1 MSLPRL
7 GFIGLGI
14 MGRPMVK
21 NLLKAG
27 YSVTVWNRSEPGI
40 KDCVEAGAERG
51 DSPSDV
57 ASKSDVV
64 LSCVTD
70 SPDVEKVYLGEDGVI
85 ESAREGMT
93 AIDMSTISPMV
104 AQSVAEKL
112 GEKGMKMLDAPV
124 SGGETGAIEGKLS
137 IMVGGP
143 DETFEECKPILEA
156 MGARITHIGPNGLG
170 QTVKLCNQITGAVNI
185 LAMCEGLMLGAKFG
199 ADMEKLVEAVSAG
212 AAGSWMMSN
221 LAPKIIK
228 RDFEPGFM
236 IKHQQ
241 KDLRLVLESAREM
254 KVSLPGT
261 ALVNQLFQSVEG
273 LGLGDE
279 GTQALVK
286 ALESLSHVEA
296 KA

>member
-1 MSLPRL
+1 MSKPEL

-27 YSVTVWNRSEPGI
+27 YEVTVWNRSEPGI
-40 KDCVEAGAERG
+40 ADCVDAGAKRG
-51 DSPSDV
+51 ASPADV
-57 ASKSDVV
+57 AAKADVV

-70 SPDVEKVYLGEDGVI
+70 SPDVEQVYLGEDGVI
-85 ESAREGMT
+85 HSVSEGMI

-112 GEKGMKMLDAPV
+112 GEKGVKMLDAPV
-124 SGGETGAIEGKLS
+124 SGGESGAVGGTLS

-143 DETFEECKPILEA
+143 DETFEQCLPILEA
-156 MGARITHIGPNGLG
+156 MGSRITHIGPNGLG

-185 LAMCEGLMLGAKFG
+185 LAMCEGLVLGAKFG

-221 LAPKIIK
+221 LAPKILE
-228 RDFEPGFM
+228 RDFSPGFM
-236 IKHQQ
+236 IKLQQ
-241 KDLRLVLESAREM
+241 KDLRLVLEAAQEM

-286 ALESLSHVEA
+286 ALESLAHVEA